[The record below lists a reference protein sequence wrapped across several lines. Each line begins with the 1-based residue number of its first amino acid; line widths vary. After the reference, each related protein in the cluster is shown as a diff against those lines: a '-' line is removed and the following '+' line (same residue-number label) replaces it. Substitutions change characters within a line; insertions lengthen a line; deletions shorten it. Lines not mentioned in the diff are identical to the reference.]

1 MSDNFIIGGQTRL
14 QCESPLS
21 LSLSLARHSGRLPF
35 GSNRGSCQHHPKQLV
50 VCQTCYTAPR
60 NRNPVLTHPNNK
72 RGREGWR
79 EGGGGINI
87 NIRAMAVLTPSPP
100 SLSSPP
106 ALRLKERRRLNR
118 GGRKDQRNG
127 DGDEEEEDEA
137 GEGVGGWMRHLAQSA
152 Q

>member
-21 LSLSLARHSGRLPF
+21 LSCPPFRQDPF

-60 NRNPVLTHPNNK
+60 NRNPVLSVPTPAAHPNK
-72 RGREGWR
+72 R
-79 EGGGGINI
+79 GGGINI
-87 NIRAMAVLTPSPP
+87 NIRAMAVLTPSSP

-127 DGDEEEEDEA
+127 DGDEEEEEA

>member
-60 NRNPVLTHPNNK
+60 NRNPVLSLPTPAAHPNNK
-72 RGREGWR
+72 R
-79 EGGGGINI
+79 GGGINI
-87 NIRAMAVLTPSPP
+87 NIRAMAVLTPSSP